1 MKKAIIKLA
10 SLLTAFAMMLPMAGC
25 GEKVVEESIWVDA
38 PGSTQTISHSSGSSG
53 TDNSTSGN
61 TSVNV
66 SDRTTNVTDVLDDG
80 NTYDLKG
87 ATVTIAGWGDYG
99 AEVAPS
105 ASYYTDWVKMVSEIE
120 KKYNC
125 KIEYIAGD
133 DSLAYNQSWVTAAQS
148 GVKFADIVTLASSWP
163 FPTQIKTGYL
173 HPLDNYLNLKDPV
186 FNTSAVDS
194 LAVDGK
200 HYLTVM
206 INRVYVG
213 TGLVFNKDILKKF
226 GAKTPHD
233 YIKANN
239 WNFDT
244 FLELAQKCTGK
255 VDGVQYSGLS
265 SASISIFAEANGGHL
280 VSKQNGKYTFTG
292 HTDEKYLKGAQF
304 ALDLTYKYKVTGG
317 DFEKGTAAMSFVA
330 QYNTSKLDSAL
341 GSNWGWA
348 YIPKGWDVSD
358 YQIEVTETTSYGI
371 PSTVKNPEV
380 IAKIMYDF
388 FYPYKWRESFEQQAE
403 NQFPDATSLQIYL
416 DMGYRGLDGTN
427 LSPLYTYI
435 SREVGWTGLAQ
446 CLKDN
451 TAPKVYLSS
460 IASKAQAELD
470 AVWEQ

>member
-1 MKKAIIKLA
+1 MKKSIIKLA
-10 SLLTAFAMMLPMAGC
+10 SLLTAIAMMVPMAGC
-25 GEKVVEESIWVDA
+25 GERVVEESVWVGDKA
-38 PGSTQTISHSSGSSG
+38 NTQTITHSSGSSG
-53 TDNSTSGN
+53 TTGTDSDA
-61 TSVNV
+61 VNV
-66 SDRTTNVTDVLDDG
+66 SDRTTNVTDVPNDG
-80 NTYDLKG
+80 NSYDLKG

-105 ASYYTDWVKMVSEIE
+105 ASYYADWVKMVSEIE

-125 KIEYIAGD
+125 KLEFKAGD
-133 DSLAYNQSWVTAAQS
+133 DSLAYNNSWVTAAQS

-163 FPTQIKTGYL
+163 FPSQIKAGYL

-213 TGLVFNKDILKKF
+213 SGLVFNKDILKKF
-226 GAKTPHD
+226 GAQTPHD

-255 VDGVQYSGLS
+255 KDGVQYYGVD
-265 SASISIFAEANGGHL
+265 SAGIATFAEANGGHM
-280 VSKQNGKYTFTG
+280 VSNQNGKYTFTG

-304 ALDLTYKYKVTGG
+304 ALDLVYKYKVQGG
-317 DFEKGTAAMSFVA
+317 DFEKGTAAMGFIA
-330 QYNTSKLDSAL
+330 QYNTGKLDSAL

-371 PSTVKNPEV
+371 PSTVKNPDV

-388 FYPYKWRESFEQQAE
+388 FYPYKWRESFEDQAE

-416 DMGYRGLDGTN
+416 DMGYRGLENTN

-451 TAPKVYLSS
+451 TAPQVYLSS

-470 AVWEQ
+470 AIWEQ